1 MLSASEILILGML
14 AEKPRH
20 GYDIEKLIT
29 DRGMRKW
36 ADIGFSSIYYLLD
49 KLESKGYVASSE
61 SQGKERKQF
70 SITLLGTST
79 LKTETAKLIVERK
92 PANTHLMAGLATSLM
107 LNNDEYID
115 ALSEREATLTD
126 DLNALKAK
134 SVEMKHAPLS
144 ARRLF
149 GISEALLKAEL
160 DWINS
165 EIERNKS

>member
-1 MLSASEILILGML
+1 MLSTSEILILGIL
-14 AEKPRH
+14 AEEPRH

-49 KLESKGYVASSE
+49 KLESKGYVTSSE

-70 SITLLGTST
+70 SITLRGTST
-79 LKTETAKLIVERK
+79 LKTETAKLIVQRK
-92 PANTHLMAGLATSLM
+92 PANAHLMAGLATSLM
-107 LNNDEYID
+107 LDADEYIN
-115 ALSEREATLTD
+115 ALSERQSTLTD
-126 DLNALKAK
+126 DLNALIVK
-134 SVEMKHAPLS
+134 SAAMKHAPLS

-160 DWINS
+160 DWIKS
-165 EIERNKS
+165 EIERSES